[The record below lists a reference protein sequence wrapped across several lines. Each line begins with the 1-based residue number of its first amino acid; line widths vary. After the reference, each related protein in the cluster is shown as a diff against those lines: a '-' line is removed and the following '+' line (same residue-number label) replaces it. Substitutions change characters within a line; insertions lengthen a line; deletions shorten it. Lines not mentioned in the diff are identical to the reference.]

1 VIIWRGERNSHDMH
15 NISYILIHAQ
25 KVIMYLHTDNSSQRS
40 TDVDNVNI
48 TQVSGEKVMSL
59 DFYIYV

>member
-1 VIIWRGERNSHDMH
+1 MH

-25 KVIMYLHTDNSSQRS
+25 KVIMYLHTDNSSQPS

>member
-1 VIIWRGERNSHDMH
+1 
-15 NISYILIHAQ
+15 
-25 KVIMYLHTDNSSQRS
+25 MYLHTDNSSQPS